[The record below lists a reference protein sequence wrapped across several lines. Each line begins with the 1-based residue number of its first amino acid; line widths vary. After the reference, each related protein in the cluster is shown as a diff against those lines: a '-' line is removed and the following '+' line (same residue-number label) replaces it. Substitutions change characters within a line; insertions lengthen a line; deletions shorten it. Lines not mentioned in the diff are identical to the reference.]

1 MLAFF
6 RKIRQKLLSQN
17 RVTQYLA
24 YAIGEIILVVIGILI
39 ALQVNNWNENRKN
52 GEIEQKL
59 LKALLQEFESN
70 LEILE
75 EAIILNDSIIQKS
88 INLGKYTGPVLPK
101 NVSEKELSDLMVG
114 VFKMEAHYFPNQG
127 TIEEIIN
134 SGSLSIFSDP
144 ALRKAISA
152 WQSHLELIKNQES
165 YVIKRRD
172 IGHEFFLQNGNF
184 RRHLDLIDESL
195 IETTP
200 SRFPPNDFKF
210 LENQE
215 FESQLYLFIVASKN
229 LNMNFYFPL
238 RAKIESIIQL
248 IRKDIH

>member
-1 MLAFF
+1 MLRFF
-6 RKIRQKLLSQN
+6 RIIRKKLMEQN
-17 RVTQYLA
+17 KVRRYIL
-24 YAIGEIILVVIGILI
+24 YAIGEIFLVVIGILI

-52 GEIEQKL
+52 QEKEQKL

-70 LEILE
+70 WEILNKV
-75 EAIILNDSIIQKS
+75 ITLNDSIIQKS
-88 INLGKYTGPVLPK
+88 LKLGDYTGPILPK
-101 NVSEKELSDLMVG
+101 SSSEKELSDLMVG
-114 VFKMEAHYFPNQG
+114 VFKMEARYLPNQG

-134 SGSLSIFSDP
+134 SGSLSVFSDP

-152 WQSHLELIKNQES
+152 WQSNLELIKNQET
-165 YVIKRRD
+165 YVVKRRD
-172 IGHEFFLQNGNF
+172 IGHEFFLKNGNF

-229 LNMNFYFPL
+229 LHQNFYFPL
-238 RAKIESIIQL
+238 KEKIESIIDL
-248 IRKDIH
+248 IKKDIH

>member
-1 MLAFF
+1 MISFL
-6 RKIRQKLLSQN
+6 RKIRQKLLKQN
-17 RVTQYLA
+17 KVTQYLA
-24 YAIGEIILVVIGILI
+24 YAIGEIFLVVIGILI

-52 GEIEQKL
+52 QETEQKL

-70 LEILE
+70 SEILG
-75 EAIILNDSIIQKS
+75 EAIALNDAIIQKS
-88 INLGKYTGPVLPK
+88 MKLGEYTGPNLPE
-101 NVSEKELSDLMVG
+101 NASEKELSDLMVG

-172 IGHEFFLQNGNF
+172 IGHEFFLKNGNF
-184 RRHLDLIDESL
+184 RRHLSIINESL

-229 LNMNFYFPL
+229 LNQNFYYPL
-238 RAKIESIIQL
+238 KDNIESIVAVIQEN
-248 IRKDIH
+248 IH